1 MGSPWSYFVST
12 ESEVYISDYFDRFLS
27 FRHGWSFVNE
37 SSCGTAWTGLFFT
50 IVILFLRYSVY
61 TFFCFDRF
69 VSSRYEWSGVN
80 ECFGGTD

>member
-1 MGSPWSYFVST
+1 MIILIDFLVSGMDGSC
-12 ESEVYISDYFDRFLS
+12 
-27 FRHGWSFVNE
+27 VNE

-61 TFFCFDRF
+61 TFFIFDRF
-69 VSSRYEWSGVN
+69 LSSRYEWSGVN